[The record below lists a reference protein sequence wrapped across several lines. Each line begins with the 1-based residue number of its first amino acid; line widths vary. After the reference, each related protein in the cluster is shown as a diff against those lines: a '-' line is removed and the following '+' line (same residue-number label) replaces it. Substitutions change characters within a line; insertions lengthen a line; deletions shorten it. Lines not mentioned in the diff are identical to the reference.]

1 MSQFNVSTFSRR
13 TTLVAGL
20 VIALAGCATTS
31 GPVNLADSIAANPA
45 LSTLNGLVIK
55 AGLSDTLK
63 TGGPFTVFAPTNEAF
78 KAVPAATMADLAQH
92 PEKLKDVLTYHVV
105 PGKTMAADVKNS
117 NVKTVNGA
125 NVALAK
131 AGDFVTIESGAVVT
145 ANIVATNGVIHTID
159 TVLLP
164 PAKK

>member
-1 MSQFNVSTFSRR
+1 MSQFNVSTISRR

-63 TGGPFTVFAPTNEAF
+63 TGGPFTVFAPTNDAF

-131 AGDFVTIESGAVVT
+131 AGDFVTIESGAVIT

>member
-1 MSQFNVSTFSRR
+1 MSMFNLATLSHR

-20 VIALAGCATTS
+20 ALALAGCATTS

-45 LSTLNGLVIK
+45 LSTLNGLVVK
-55 AGLSDTLK
+55 AGLTETLK
-63 TGGPFTVFAPTNEAF
+63 TGGPFTVFAPTNDAF
-78 KAVPAATMADLAQH
+78 KAVPAATMADLAQN
-92 PEKLKDVLTYHVV
+92 PEKLKAVLTYHVI
-105 PGKTMAADVKNS
+105 PGKTLSADVKNS
-117 NVKTVNGA
+117 NAKTVNGA

-145 ANIVATNGVIHTID
+145 ANVVATNGVIHTID

-164 PAKK
+164 PVKK

>member
-31 GPVNLADSIAANPA
+31 GPINLADTIAANPA

-105 PGKTMAADVKNS
+105 PGKAMAADVKNS

-131 AGDFVTIESGAVVT
+131 AGDFVTVESGAVIT
-145 ANIVATNGVIHTID
+145 ANIVSTNGVIHTID

>member
-1 MSQFNVSTFSRR
+1 MSQFNVSTISRR

-131 AGDFVTIESGAVVT
+131 AGDFVTIESGAVIT